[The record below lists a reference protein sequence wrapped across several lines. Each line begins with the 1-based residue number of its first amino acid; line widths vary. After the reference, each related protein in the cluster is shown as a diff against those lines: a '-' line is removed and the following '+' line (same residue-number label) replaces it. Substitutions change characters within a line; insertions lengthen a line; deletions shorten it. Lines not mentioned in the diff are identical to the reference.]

1 MVVLCVQ
8 FPTLWIAIGYE
19 MEPGFLVLPTLWAN
33 TVAKLLKTG
42 KFMDK
47 NEVCRSLL

>member
-8 FPTLWIAIGYE
+8 FPTLWIAIGHE
-19 MEPGFLVLPTLWAN
+19 MEPGLVLPTLWAN
-33 TVAKLLKTG
+33 IVAKLLKTG